1 MRTVN
6 GQNKGVPRDLPGKN
20 NCQEEVARPD
30 YHVAL
35 GKKSQKESPCPQMG
49 LTVIDE
55 KSQGKVVPLKMKN
68 VQSKAGLLPQSGCK
82 MLPYPY
88 ELMEGISLEE
98 CP

>member
-20 NCQEEVARPD
+20 NSQEEVTRPD

-35 GKKSQKESPCPQMG
+35 
-49 LTVIDE
+49 
-55 KSQGKVVPLKMKN
+55 KMKN
-68 VQSKAGLLPQSGCK
+68 GQSKAGLLPQSGCK

-88 ELMEGISLEE
+88 ELMGGISLEE